1 MPNANRGTSM
11 YLGAFSS
18 PDTLN
23 QPLSATQASASAAVP
38 AQWYAP
44 GDVGVTF
51 EYQDKAYTVAILDSG
66 ATSANPVGA
75 PAVNNV
81 LFWKNKANRIVT
93 NDFRQSI
100 TPTVPGASVAGILRV
115 TPSSAG
121 AGGNVIAMLIRG
133 FGIPVTASTTAIGP
147 AMVELLR
154 RSGRLPNWVRRQRP
168 IRAETPLATWIF
180 RSCPK
185 ETTWQQSQSIH
196 ANRSSPETFV
206 RFFSTSRSQLLATRS
221 TRGWSRCFLPP
232 PSPQRILPL

>member
-1 MPNANRGTSM
+1 M

-147 AMVELLR
+147 AMVDTTASTCRVVTAVGTATQLGQATAAN
-154 RSGRLPNWVRRQRP
+154 SGGNATCNVDIPQLP
-168 IRAETPLATWIF
+168 
-180 RSCPK
+180 
-185 ETTWQQSQSIH
+185 
-196 ANRSSPETFV
+196 
-206 RFFSTSRSQLLATRS
+206 
-221 TRGWSRCFLPP
+221 
-232 PSPQRILPL
+232 